1 MKIMNVIDIV
11 EQKRIKQHAYYS
23 NNDIGN
29 EYFCGDIV
37 L

>member
-1 MKIMNVIDIV
+1 MKIMNVINIV
-11 EQKRIKQHAYYS
+11 EQKRIEQHAYYS

-29 EYFCGDIV
+29 EYFYDDIV